1 MPPMLASDQEKLFKS
16 YDFGVSH
23 ADELFLLF
31 RQTGLLSD
39 RNEIL
44 RTEKDQLMIK
54 VARGY
59 LGCNVTL
66 ESYFNLAQISDKHIS

>member
-1 MPPMLASDQEKLFKS
+1 MPPMLLASDQEKLFKS

-54 VARGY
+54 VARGCF
-59 LGCNVTL
+59 L
-66 ESYFNLAQISDKHIS
+66 SYIH

>member
-1 MPPMLASDQEKLFKS
+1 MLLASDQEKLFKS

-31 RQTGLLSD
+31 RQTGLLLD

-59 LGCNVTL
+59 LGTYFVLINEEFVIRVI
-66 ESYFNLAQISDKHIS
+66 SYFG